1 MSDSYVNTSALAFV
15 DTNILLYAYD
25 HSEAVKQAKA
35 EALLSEL
42 WQRRTGCLSIQVL
55 QEFYVNATRKLS
67 VPLDVPTARQVIA
80 DYACWI
86 VHVPTSAD
94 VLGAIDLQ
102 QANKLSY
109 WDAMILQSALTLGCK
124 SLWSEDLNPGQWFAD
139 LELRTP
145 F

>member
-1 MSDSYVNTSALAFV
+1 MSGNSSKSELVFI

-25 HSEAVKQAKA
+25 YSEVVKQAKA

-42 WQRRTGCLSIQVL
+42 WQRRTGCISIQVL

-67 VPLDVPTARQVIA
+67 TPLDVPTARQVVA
-80 DYACWI
+80 DYSRWI

-94 VLGAIDLQ
+94 VLDAIDLQ
-102 QANKLSY
+102 QANKLSF

-124 SLWSEDLNPGQWFAD
+124 LLWSEDLNLGQRFAD
-139 LELRTP
+139 LELQTP